1 MKHNYCRS
9 VSTNGWLVGNSVM
22 TECAQVGCNR
32 VLNEWSRPHTHPPQ
46 CRCRLQQ
53 LPSGWLI
60 HRCVWDKK
68 SAMYTKQHGWKTIA
82 MLIHLSWPHQFEC
95 SHGEVV
101 ITSSEMLSE
110 IRLGAAGRS
119 FRFDFGSLY
128 PSRHVIPSEP
138 CVRPPVRRQ
147 SRPFLAFPCLRV
159 ICASALKPAQMD
171 GSRVIVQSIQRK
183 TQCFKARFYPS
194 SLHIQCPFLTL
205 ISCLKISG

>member
-82 MLIHLSWPHQFEC
+82 MMIHLSWPHQFEC
-95 SHGEVV
+95 SHDSL
-101 ITSSEMLSE
+101 SSLKAKQWLRVLKCWVRSDLV
-110 IRLGAAGRS
+110 RLDGAFVLILAV
-119 FRFDFGSLY
+119 FT
-128 PSRHVIPSEP
+128 
-138 CVRPPVRRQ
+138 PPVTL
-147 SRPFLAFPCLRV
+147 SHLSHVCDPPFD
-159 ICASALKPAQMD
+159 ASLDPSWRFLVFESSVRALSNRHRWTA
-171 GSRVIVQSIQRK
+171 
-183 TQCFKARFYPS
+183 AEW
-194 SLHIQCPFLTL
+194 
-205 ISCLKISG
+205 

>member
-1 MKHNYCRS
+1 MQVAAAAFRVTDTPVRVGQKNCDVHKTTWLKNHCNDDSLKLTAS
-9 VSTNGWLVGNSVM
+9 VWMQSW
-22 TECAQVGCNR
+22 Q
-32 VLNEWSRPHTHPPQ
+32 PQ
-46 CRCRLQQ
+46 L
-53 LPSGWLI
+53 L
-60 HRCVWDKK
+60 K
-68 SAMYTKQHGWKTIA
+68 
-82 MLIHLSWPHQFEC
+82 
-95 SHGEVV
+95 GEVV

-138 CVRPPVRRQ
+138 CVRPSVRRQ